1 MVVPRPDPNRYIK
14 DAPPRVIDVHVHI
27 PGTGPGGGAGGGLTQ
42 ETMIDMLAYTA
53 GVLNIWK
60 IGLLG
65 RPGEGNEQALRA
77 RDRYPDLFLPMAW
90 VRLDEDTGE
99 TILEFKRQ
107 GFVGLKFH
115 SSKRDYDDESYYP
128 IYQAAEESR
137 LVCLFHTGIAGGRID
152 YLQYPP
158 HQQEQRP
165 PAGPEAEFR
174 RRQRGSTYGA
184 KHLRPVLLDTLA
196 MAFPDLQI
204 IGAHLGYGW
213 YDEACAIAR
222 WRGNVSFDISGGT
235 VVRRHIIER
244 QLIRKEIH
252 PIKLMWGSDCGI
264 PHMSREL
271 TGWMEEFQRMGLT
284 AEEQDQIFYGTAARI
299 FGV

>member
-1 MVVPRPDPNRYIK
+1 MSIPVPMPDPERYIK
-14 DAPPRVIDVHVHI
+14 DAPPRVFDIHVHF
-27 PGTGPGGGAGGGLTQ
+27 PGGGPGGGAS
-42 ETMIDMLAYTA
+42 MSPDMMVDMLAYTA
-53 GVLNIWK
+53 GVLNIRK
-60 IGLLG
+60 ICLLG
-65 RPGEGNEQALRA
+65 RPGEGNIQALQA

-90 VRLDEDTGE
+90 VQLDEDSGE
-99 TILEFKRQ
+99 TILEFARQ
-107 GFVGLKFH
+107 GFAGLKFH

-128 IYQAAEESR
+128 IYQAAEESK
-137 LVCLFHTGIAGGRID
+137 LVCLFHTGIAGGMID

-158 HQQEQRP
+158 RGPRP
-165 PAGPEAEFR
+165 ESPREREMKDR
-174 RRQRGSTYGA
+174 RRGSTYGA
-184 KHLRPVLLDTLA
+184 KHLRPALLDTLA
-196 MAFPDLQI
+196 VAFPDLQI

-235 VVRRHIIER
+235 VVRRHIVER
-244 QLIRKEIH
+244 RLIRSEIH
-252 PIKLMWGSDCGI
+252 PAKLLFGSDCGI

-271 TGWMEEFQRMGLT
+271 TGWMEEFARMGLT

>member
-1 MVVPRPDPNRYIK
+1 MSIPMPDPARYIK
-14 DAPPRVIDVHVHI
+14 DAPPRVFDVHVHF
-27 PGTGPGGGAGGGLTQ
+27 PGSGPGGGGA
-42 ETMIDMLAYTA
+42 MSPDSMVDMLAYTA

-65 RPGEGNEQALRA
+65 RPGEGNIQALQA

-90 VRLDEDTGE
+90 VQLDEDSGE
-99 TILEFKRQ
+99 TILEFARK

-128 IYQAAEESR
+128 IYKAAEESK
-137 LVCLFHTGIAGGRID
+137 LVCLFHTGIAGGMID

-158 HQQEQRP
+158 R
-165 PAGPEAEFR
+165 GPRTESAREREMKDR
-174 RRQRGSTYGA
+174 RRGSTYGA
-184 KHLRPVLLDTLA
+184 KHLRPALLDTLA
-196 MAFPDLQI
+196 VAFPDLQI

-244 QLIRKEIH
+244 RLIRSEIH
-252 PIKLMWGSDCGI
+252 PTKLLFGSDCGI

-271 TGWMEEFQRMGLT
+271 TGWMEEFQRLGLT

-299 FGV
+299 FGLT